1 MQTLPYGRFYGTS
14 ELRQEIPGFSIALMA
29 PVLPP
34 EEVPLH
40 THEDASFVLLLNGPY
55 LSSAANAGSECEGP
69 TLIYNPPQ
77 TTHRDRFKTLSGRF
91 LAISVSRQSFRD
103 AAAYAALPEVA
114 TSFTSWEILSTAQG
128 LVRQCE
134 LREQSSPLVAEG
146 MCLDLMAKIA
156 SRVAAPRG
164 KPPVWLQRAKELL
177 HDQCADRLG
186 IAEVA
191 HAIGVHPAH
200 FSRSFRQFLR
210 CTPGEYLTRCRLEK
224 AVPMLRETNLS
235 LAEAALQ
242 AGFFDQSHFSRVF
255 KRHFGLSPRSYRVIF
270 RPNCKKVQSPSFC

>member
-14 ELRQEIPGFSIALMA
+14 ELREEIPGFSIALMA

-34 EEVPLH
+34 GEVPLH
-40 THEDASFVLLLNGPY
+40 THEDASFVLLLDGLY
-55 LSSAANAGSECEGP
+55 LSSAANAGPECAGP

-77 TTHRDRFKTLSGRF
+77 TTHRDRFKALIGRF
-91 LAISVSRQSFRD
+91 LAISVSRESFRQ
-103 AAAYAALPEVA
+103 AATYAALPEVP

-128 LVRQCE
+128 LARQCE
-134 LREQSSPLVAEG
+134 LWERSSPLVAED
-146 MCLDLMAKIA
+146 MCLELMAKIA

-164 KPPVWLQRAKELL
+164 KPPVWLRRAKELL
-177 HDQCADRLG
+177 HDQCADHLG

-191 HAIGVHPAH
+191 HVIGVHPAH
-200 FSRSFRQFLR
+200 FSRSFRHFLR

-224 AVPMLRETNLS
+224 GLKLLREANLS
-235 LAEAALQ
+235 LAEAALR

-255 KRHFGLSPRSYRVIF
+255 KRHFGLSPRSYRLIF
-270 RPNCKKVQSPSFC
+270 RPNCKKIQSPSFS

>member
-1 MQTLPYGRFYGTS
+1 MHR
-14 ELRQEIPGFSIALMA
+14 IAK
-29 PVLPP
+29 
-34 EEVPLH
+34 VPH
-40 THEDASFVLLLNGPY
+40 SFTIRRKQLTV
-55 LSSAANAGSECEGP
+55 
-69 TLIYNPPQ
+69 TV
-77 TTHRDRFKTLSGRF
+77 FKTLSGRF